1 MANRTKATEQLCEFA
16 QSKKVS
22 FKADWRA
29 SILDRQFVTVLS
41 FNNYSVILCH
51 VHCPKFFFLVLI
63 ANESLYVV

>member
-41 FNNYSVILCH
+41 FNNYSVTPCH
-51 VHCPKFFFLVLI
+51 VHVLSEVFFSYFDH
-63 ANESLYVV
+63 